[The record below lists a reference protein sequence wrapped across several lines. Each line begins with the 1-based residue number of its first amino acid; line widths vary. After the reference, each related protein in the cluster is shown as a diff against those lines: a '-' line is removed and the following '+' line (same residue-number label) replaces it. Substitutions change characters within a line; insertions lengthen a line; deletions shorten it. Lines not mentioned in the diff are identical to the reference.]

1 MPTTPQTETP
11 VLASPRW
18 PVLGALV
25 FVAWLA
31 LTCWGFWVFEAR
43 PLLVGPA
50 AASQPERIRAL
61 EAWGEDQGAG
71 QGEPVL
77 IHLADRDADC
87 DCVPTA
93 RGRLDPAAFARAR
106 QVSVLEATT
115 AAAILIDRVL
125 PASAEWLLFAADGQL
140 LYAGPEH
147 SGDLC
152 GAGGSLLL
160 ASLVDPDD
168 PAFQLPYPIL
178 DADCSCSGSSGA

>member
-1 MPTTPQTETP
+1 MLTTPQAETP

-18 PVLGALV
+18 PVLGELV

-77 IHLADRDADC
+77 IHLAGRDAGC
-87 DCVPTA
+87 NCVRAA
-93 RGRLDPAAFARAR
+93 RGRLDPAAFASAR

-115 AAAILIDRVL
+115 ASAILIDRVL
-125 PASAEWLLFAADGQL
+125 PASAEWLLFSADGQL

-147 SGDLC
+147 SGDFC

-160 ASLVDPDD
+160 ATLAHPDD
-168 PAFQLPYPIL
+168 PALQLPHPIV
-178 DADCSCSGSSGA
+178 DAGCGCSDA